1 MSSFHCNIYIF
12 FMWKF
17 DSSFLYMKNELVAVS
32 QVLKPTTRQKLRFEG
47 EMYQKVLSEYLQT
60 VPSYLGGK
68 CACTKCSKLNSC
80 NMQPPSRHEEI
91 CNVEQPATDFS
102 DDEDPSYMTY
112 EIDNQMND
120 TCDQVLR
127 TAVMGVLMF
136 WVLMALMAGLPDLVP
151 MRR

>member
-1 MSSFHCNIYIF
+1 
-12 FMWKF
+12 MWKF

-80 NMQPPSRHEEI
+80 NMQPPSRHEESS
-91 CNVEQPATDFS
+91 NVEQPATDCS
-102 DDEDPSYMTY
+102 DDEDPFYMTY